1 MHWILKSAVILGKFY
16 QEKKKKK
23 RRRRR
28 KKAGK
33 KTTDFQQLAA
43 LKLKEAEI

>member
-23 RRRRR
+23 EEEGER
-28 KKAGK
+28 KQEKR
-33 KTTDFQQLAA
+33 TDFQQLAA